1 MLYPINDSYREMT
14 KKTQKANGYMIEI
27 GDRVNIEYVVEDV
40 WPAKQPG
47 YLFTKRLFD
56 ILFSAFLLLGLLIPM
71 LLIIV
76 AIKWD
81 ADGPAIYRQERLGK
95 NGRPFVMY
103 KFRTMTLDAEENGP
117 QWAEVDDC
125 RCTRLGRFLRHCR
138 LDELPQL
145 WNILTGD
152 MSFVGPRPERA
163 YFYDKFEETI
173 HGFRNRLRVTPG
185 LTGLAQVNG
194 GYDLPPKEKVIL
206 DMEYIRTRSVYTDLL
221 CLLKTVKLVFTH
233 EGAR

>member
-1 MLYPINDSYREMT
+1 MLYPINGSYREMT

-206 DMEYIRTRSVYTDLL
+206 DMEYIRTRSVYTDLF